1 MPTQRTH
8 TNLALRY
15 AAASHVGKVW
25 TNNED
30 AAYAGPSLLAVADGM
45 GGHAAG
51 EAANQAGGPDN
62 VTAVVADVT
71 GGPAPRSPVLV
82 VGAAT
87 DGRETG

>member
-25 TNNED
+25 TNNE
-30 AAYAGPSLLAVADGM
+30 
-45 GGHAAG
+45 
-51 EAANQAGGPDN
+51 AANQAGGPDN

-71 GGPAPRSPVLV
+71 GVPAPRSPVLV